1 MALSTAVMLRR
12 CTHLSEAR
20 YAAGMEV
27 QYLGFLFSTTDTDDY
42 RSQTRA
48 IYDWVAGVELVAE
61 LTEANQALVN
71 EVFTTYQP
79 SVWMVPADVLP
90 LLPADSKV
98 VLTGPNY
105 GDAAKAIG
113 YFLEGD
119 QAVGMDLPV
128 WLHYTGALQLPEATD
143 IATVLVLD
151 GRPEER
157 PGFANLDHLA
167 DVLEA
172 LEVEG

>member
-1 MALSTAVMLRR
+1 MALSIAVMLRR

-27 QYLGFLFSTTDTDDY
+27 QYLGFLFSAADTDDY
-42 RSQTRA
+42 RSQTKA

-71 EVFTTYQP
+71 EVFATYQP
-79 SVWMVPADVLP
+79 SVWMVPAEVLP
-90 LLPADSKV
+90 LLPTGAKV
-98 VLTGPNY
+98 VLTGPDY
-105 GDAAKAIG
+105 GDTAKVIG
-113 YFLEGD
+113 YFREGD
-119 QAVGMDLPV
+119 QATGMDFPV
-128 WLHYTGALQLPEATD
+128 WLHYTAQLQLFEATER
-143 IATVLVLD
+143 ATVLVLD

-167 DVLEA
+167 DVLDA